1 MRTLFLI
8 LKFFKLTKMQL
19 CFATNNPHKLQEL
32 QQLVG
37 DQIEIKSLQDIG
49 CFVNIPETGTTL
61 QANSLEKALYVKNN
75 FNINCFADDTGLEV
89 DALNGEPGVYSA
101 RYAGE
106 PVDSSKNMRLLLE
119 NLAGEK
125 NRKASFRTVITL
137 LLKEEAPVFFEG
149 VINGRI
155 TTQTSGNAGFGYDPI
170 FIPNGFSTTFAE
182 MTAEEK
188 NSVSHRAKA
197 VEKLANYLSTL

>member
-1 MRTLFLI
+1 MVIRERT
-8 LKFFKLTKMQL
+8 TKMQL

-37 DQIEIKSLQDIG
+37 NQIEIKSLQDIG
-49 CFVNIPETGTTL
+49 CFVDIPETGTTL

-89 DALNGEPGVYSA
+89 DALNGAPGVYSA

-106 PVDSSKNMRLLLE
+106 PANSINNMKLLLE

-125 NRKASFRTVITL
+125 NRKARFRTVITL
-137 LLKEEAPVFFEG
+137 LLKEKSPLFFEG
-149 VINGRI
+149 IINGRI
-155 TTQTSGNAGFGYDPI
+155 TTQTSGNRGFGYDPI
-170 FIPNGFSTTFAE
+170 FIPNGFSCTFAE
-182 MTAEEK
+182 MTPEEK

-197 VEKLANYLSTL
+197 VEKLVNYLSTL